1 MLEMTKYQET
11 LRFNE
16 ANADERRQIYT
27 DIGFEK
33 PSVILGLNEKSAEM
47 KRDGIDATGIFHGQ
61 MTKIKEIFC
70 DYTYSYLLHKKIEFE
85 AYSDFEEM
93 KDGWPATV
101 SSDTVFYFFRDA
113 IVSTEITQIRDV
125 IAWLREEH
133 DMDAKLSKMVPVFIE
148 HGVRGKKIEDVDG
161 VELYIRENGDGH
173 HSVGFVVETESLPD
187 YLMDITEYYFEE
199 EEPEK
204 DPEPQEEQ

>member
-125 IAWLREEH
+125 ITWLREEH
-133 DMDAKLSKMVPVFIE
+133 DMDEKLSKMVPAFIE
-148 HGVRGKKIEDVDG
+148 HGVRGKKIDGVEG
-161 VELYIRENGDGH
+161 VELYIRENGDGN

-204 DPEPQEEQ
+204 EPEPQEEQ